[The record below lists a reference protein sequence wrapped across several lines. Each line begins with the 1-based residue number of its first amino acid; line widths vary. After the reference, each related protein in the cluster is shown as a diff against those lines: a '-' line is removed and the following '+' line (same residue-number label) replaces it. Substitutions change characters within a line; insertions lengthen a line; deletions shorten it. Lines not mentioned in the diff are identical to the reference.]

1 MTMIIMIMIMTRITI
16 TITIIRGHH
25 HVSTGAQKGQMKHW
39 LKKGNFAFIAA
50 TAENGEMRGI

>member
-39 LKKGNFAFIAA
+39 LKKGNLSYLLCSSFILY
-50 TAENGEMRGI
+50 EKNI